1 MKPMKTALRELM
13 DERGMNETDLMAA
26 AQVSPSTVNLY
37 LAGKRGVRVNSQAMK
52 TVQKLAGALRVEPE
66 YFCEYRQAR
75 AEQLV
80 RHGISQGII
89 DLEDVELLLTAHQE
103 RMAAG
108 RASSE

>member
-13 DERGMNETDLMAA
+13 EERGMSETELMAA

-37 LAGKRGVRVNSQAMK
+37 LSGKRGVRINSQAMQ

-80 RHGISQGII
+80 RRGIASGVI
-89 DLEDVELLLTAHQE
+89 DLEDVELLLTAHEE
-103 RMAAG
+103 RLTEERG
-108 RASSE
+108 S